1 MAITVLNVVLGWT
14 GLGWIGALVWAC
26 TTDVEPPDNPRST
39 PARPVQRN
47 DAQNIKDQHPD
58 QANDHHSAAPAPGR
72 LAGLAVI
79 VLAIILILGILMVLG
94 RI

>member
-39 PARPVQRN
+39 LARPVQRN